1 MLESCTSGPTVD
13 ETLTPSQ
20 CKQLIPFL
28 SSQFQLGYG
37 NTSDLQ
43 QQEAFVSCFSG
54 ILSAYSAFPSKTNAS
69 WVLDT
74 GATHHI
80 CCALNLFHFYI
91 PTTSIVTLPNN
102 SDVPATRVGTVH
114 LSSEFIL
121 ENVLYVLNSIS
132 TLFMSVP

>member
-1 MLESCTSGPTVD
+1 MQTAHSFSE
-13 ETLTPSQ
+13 
-20 CKQLIPFL
+20 L
-28 SSQFQLGYG
+28 SVPACYG

-43 QQEAFVSCFSG
+43 QQEASVSCFSG

-114 LSSEFIL
+114 LSPEFIL
-121 ENVLYVLNSIS
+121 ENVLYVPQFHFNLIYVSS
-132 TLFMSVP
+132 LTKSMYYSVIFSHDSCHI